1 MLSIRMSRVGRRK
14 SPTYRLIVSDKRKD
28 PWGKYL
34 ELLGH
39 YNPRSKEFVYKAERI
54 THWISVGAQASGT
67 VHNLLL
73 KHGLAKGKTVKPVTI
88 NAKRKAKMDE
98 KKAKAASAA

>member
-1 MLSIRMSRVGRRK
+1 MLSIRLSRVGRRK

-39 YNPRSKEFVYKAERI
+39 YNPRSKEFVYKADRI
-54 THWISVGAQASGT
+54 AHWVGVGAQASGT

-73 KHGLAKGKTVKPVTI
+73 KHGLVKGKTVKPVTI
-88 NAKRKAKMDE
+88 TAKRKAKLDE
-98 KKAKAASAA
+98 KKAKAAPAA